1 MHGRV
6 EARPAANSTIRSMG
20 VRLRAALPWVLLFVG
35 LALGVTAF
43 RRRHVIV
50 RNTTDLPV
58 GIDIRISDLRSGVL
72 TIPPGERRIVAINGF
87 VTEDASMLV
96 HIGGTKV
103 ATAVTRARARLQAT
117 TLFGSSGT
125 KVVGG
130 AQCASSCPR

>member
-1 MHGRV
+1 
-6 EARPAANSTIRSMG
+6 MG

-103 ATAVTRARARLQAT
+103 ASCGYEGASAIASDYVVWIVRDEGGRWGAMCEQLPAVTVFAHNQ
-117 TLFGSSGT
+117 
-125 KVVGG
+125 
-130 AQCASSCPR
+130 